1 MEHDINN
8 LKIEVAVINEK
19 LDSQG
24 KKLDELLEVLKGH
37 IHEINCRYD
46 TLNVVK
52 ADKTEV
58 DKIQNNL
65 GKVVW
70 VIILGVI
77 GAVLKL
83 ILIK

>member
-24 KKLDELLEVLKGH
+24 KKLDTVITMIEKHTTEESARFEEFSK
-37 IHEINCRYD
+37 
-46 TLNVVK
+46 TK
-52 ADKTEV
+52 ADRTEV
-58 DKIQNNL
+58 EKIQGNIS
-65 GKVVW
+65 KIVW
-70 VIILGVI
+70 VIIIAVV

-83 ILIK
+83 ILVP